1 MIEINSLNL
10 EGIKELAQ
18 NFDVIRV
25 ITSAH
30 QVRVRPGIYGTTR
43 RDYGFEVDI
52 PGNLP
57 VVGIIDSGVSNIVP
71 LRDLL
76 TGPMYDHTGYGANF
90 DELGHGTMVAG
101 LVAFGDDLPRQ
112 VLDVYK
118 AYAKIAVLKTLH
130 NDGDSLDVPRL
141 LNEIKEANQRYGIRL
156 FNMSVNIGSAK
167 KYNQPVCDFAYEL
180 DKLAH
185 ELDILIVISVG
196 NFNAD
201 DLRELANGGQFY
213 HPSHDYPIFFYDLDS
228 TSPYHS
234 CWHTNLKEPA
244 ESLNNISVGALA
256 GNLEDGDATDISP
269 LAELPAYY
277 TRKFHYDITQDLNGT
292 PQSTRQ
298 YSRHLN
304 KPDLVIDGGDIHRE
318 ESGIEILSAPGTATG
333 NYFGRTAGTSIA
345 APLVTNYAARLLHIY
360 PQLRMQSIK
369 ALLINNAQLP
379 AGKDPHLFRNF
390 KVNLYRKLVG
400 FGKPSTINLI
410 DTDDNTVIFIIE
422 DTIGVDEVK
431 VIPVNL
437 PSLMKRGGDKFHVA
451 MTLCYSFQ
459 PVHNNQLSYLP
470 LQIVFGAFA
479 SSDADKI
486 AKQNADTFRIK
497 SGVTWSEDFF
507 GVEKRQFSNTQK
519 LEFNLNAKNVAD
531 IGDQIG
537 LAVRCT
543 MKKEIPEA
551 DKKRIENV
559 DHRFSIALMI
569 TEIPEIKASGT
580 LFADLTAINTI
591 KAIAEAEGTADNELS
606 N

>member
-1 MIEINSLNL
+1 
-10 EGIKELAQ
+10 
-18 NFDVIRV
+18 
-25 ITSAH
+25 
-30 QVRVRPGIYGTTR
+30 
-43 RDYGFEVDI
+43 
-52 PGNLP
+52 
-57 VVGIIDSGVSNIVP
+57 
-71 LRDLL
+71 
-76 TGPMYDHTGYGANF
+76 
-90 DELGHGTMVAG
+90 MVAG

-118 AYAKIAVLKTLH
+118 AHARIAVLKTLH
-130 NDGDSLDVPRL
+130 NDGDSLNVPRL
-141 LNEIKEANQRYGIRL
+141 LSEIKDANQTYGIRL

-167 KYNQPVCDFAYEL
+167 KYNQPASDFAYEL
-180 DKLAH
+180 DKLAY

-201 DLRELANGGQFY
+201 DLRELVNGGQLY
-213 HPSHDYPIFFYDLDS
+213 HPSHDYPVFFYDLDS
-228 TSPYHS
+228 TSLYHS

-256 GNLEDGDATDISP
+256 GNLEDRDVTDISP

-298 YSRHLN
+298 HSRHLN

-318 ESGIEILSAPGTATG
+318 EAGIEILSAPTAATG
-333 NYFGRTAGTSIA
+333 HYFGRTAGTSIA
-345 APLVTNYAARLLHIY
+345 APLVTNYAARLLHAY
-360 PQLRMQSIK
+360 PELRMQSIK

-379 AGKDPHLFRNF
+379 AGKDPHIFRNF
-390 KVNLYRKLVG
+390 KINLYKKLVG
-400 FGKPSTINLI
+400 FGKPSTSNLI
-410 DTDDNTVIFIIE
+410 TTDDNTVTFVIE
-422 DTIGVDEVK
+422 DTIAIDEVK
-431 VIPVNL
+431 VIPLNV

-479 SSDADKI
+479 STDADTI
-486 AKQNADTFRIK
+486 ATHNVDTFRIK
-497 SGVTWSEDFF
+497 SGVSWSEDFF

-551 DKKRIENV
+551 DKRRIENSE
-559 DHRFSIALMI
+559 HRFSIAITI

-591 KAIAEAEGTADNELS
+591 KAITEAEGTADIEL
-606 N
+606 NG